1 MSDVTYTDKTQTDPY
16 DPAKWNADDAN
27 EVKNAV
33 NSKVDEVAGKG
44 LSTEDY
50 TSAEKTKL
58 AGIEA
63 NATENDTDANLKN
76 RANHTGVQ
84 NADTIVDGTTNKVYT
99 QTDKSKLAGIATGAT
114 ANSTDAQL
122 RDRSTHTG
130 FQAISTVTNLQ
141 NTLNSKQDV
150 LVSAV
155 NIKTINGTSVL
166 GSGDLTVAGGGGTV
180 TSVNGDTGPTV
191 VLDADDISD
200 TSTTKKFTST
210 AEKTTWNAKQDA
222 LVSGTNIKTVNGTT
236 ILGSGDL
243 VISGVTDG
251 DKGDVV
257 VASTGT
263 VWTVPDLANKADL
276 VAGEIP
282 IEQLPESNLP
292 EQIDDVTI
300 KVNGS
305 DKIEVNIDGVAL
317 VVVDGAITI
326 DIAWLQAQIDAS
338 ALPIPDALIDP
349 TVDNVTRLFTCSPNP
364 SEPEYDNAQWETS
377 VNNGVSYT
385 DNTGVNGQDPFDVG
399 PGGKAIGQVKTRIKA
414 VPGTNR
420 AGVPVSNLTAFT
432 AVGDDDLITGYI
444 YLALDAFTGTPP
456 LINTDNNY
464 NIGTDGYG
472 KGQPLR
478 NIPVGGAVA
487 FQYQTL
493 SANTSLIIKDT
504 PDTLDAG
511 TVLEISMNSEGVVH
525 VFDTRD
531 SIDEDLP
538 TQPTVGKFV
547 AITHVSDQPANL
559 STWRISI
566 LDDAAGSFAEL
577 YGKNYTLSYVSD
589 SVSLV
594 QFNTIGGTST
604 VFKPQGLNLTSY

>member
-1 MSDVTYTDKTQTDPY
+1 MAQTFNNGES
-16 DPAKWNADDAN
+16 NASIRTKLNAN
-27 EVKNAV
+27 
-33 NSKVDEVAGKG
+33 AGEINENTADITALDTEKAPIDSPTFTGNVGGITKSMVG
-44 LSTEDY
+44 LSNVDNT
-50 TSAEKTKL
+50 
-58 AGIEA
+58 
-63 NATENDTDANLKN
+63 TDANKPIST
-76 RANHTGVQ
+76 A
-84 NADTIVDGTTNKVYT
+84 T
-99 QTDKSKLAGIATGAT
+99 QTAL
-114 ANSTDAQL
+114 
-122 RDRSTHTG
+122 
-130 FQAISTVTNLQ
+130 
-141 NTLNSKQDV
+141 
-150 LVSAV
+150 
-155 NIKTINGTSVL
+155 
-166 GSGDLTVAGGGGTV
+166 
-180 TSVNGDTGPTV
+180 
-191 VLDADDISD
+191 
-200 TSTTKKFTST
+200 
-210 AEKTTWNAKQDA
+210 NAKA
-222 LVSGTNIKTVNGTT
+222 PLANPTFTGTVNGITKT
-236 ILGSGDL
+236 MVGLGAVDNTSDTDKP
-243 VISGVTDG
+243 ISNATQTALNA
-251 DKGDVV
+251 K
-257 VASTGT
+257 APLANPTFTGT
-263 VWTVPDLANKADL
+263 VNGITKAMVGLTNVDNTSDANKPVSNATAIALNDLSNDLAGKANLDGGVL
-276 VAGEIP
+276 AIAEIPDIP
-282 IEQLPESNLP
+282 IEKLPESNLP

-305 DKIEVNIDGVAL
+305 DKIAVNVDGVAL

-326 DIAWLQAQIDAS
+326 DMAWLQEQIDAS

-349 TVDNVTRLFTCSPNP
+349 TVDNGTRLFTCSPNP
-364 SEPEYDNAQWETS
+364 AQPEYDNAQWETS

-414 VPGTNR
+414 VPATNR

-432 AVGDDDLITGYI
+432 AVGDDDLITGYA

-456 LINTDNNY
+456 LINTSNNY

-472 KGQPLR
+472 KGQPLK

-487 FQYQTL
+487 FQYQAL
-493 SANTSLIIKDT
+493 SANTSFILKDT

-511 TVLEISMNSEGVVH
+511 TVLEISMNSENVVH
-525 VFDTRD
+525 VFDSRD

-566 LDDAAGSFAEL
+566 LDDAAGGFAEL
-577 YGKNYTLSYVSD
+577 YGKNYTLSYVSG